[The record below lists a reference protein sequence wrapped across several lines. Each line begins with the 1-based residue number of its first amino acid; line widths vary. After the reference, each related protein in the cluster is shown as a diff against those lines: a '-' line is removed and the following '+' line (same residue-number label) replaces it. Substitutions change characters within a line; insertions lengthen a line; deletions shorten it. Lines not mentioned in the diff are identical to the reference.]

1 MIDEKQARQAVVKYL
16 NHSRAAG
23 VPELLVVDQ
32 QTIETDFGW
41 VFFYETETYL
51 KSGAFEDMLL
61 GNAPL
66 IVDQVDGSIHETGTA
81 RDIAWYIENY
91 RRFRSPCPPS

>member
-1 MIDEKQARQAVVKYL
+1 MIDEKQARQAVVEYL
-16 NHSRAAG
+16 HQSRVSG

-32 QTIETDFGW
+32 ETIETDFGW
-41 VFFYETETYL
+41 VFFYETEAYL

-66 IVDQVDGSIHETGTA
+66 IVDRVDGSIHETGTA
-81 RDIAWYIENY
+81 RDITWYIENY
-91 RRFRSPCPPS
+91 RRFRNPYPPS